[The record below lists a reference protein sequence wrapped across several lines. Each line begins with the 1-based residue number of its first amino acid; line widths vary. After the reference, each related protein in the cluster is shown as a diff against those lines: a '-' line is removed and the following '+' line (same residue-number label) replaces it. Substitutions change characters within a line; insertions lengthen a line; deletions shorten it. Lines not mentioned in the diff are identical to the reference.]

1 MAMKKTMMVLLMV
14 VLLAGILYPQG
25 VHAILKKGIYVS
37 GLTVKRKDLYSDI
50 NIKKLSMKANRL
62 IVYGKFQYSKSMKNF
77 WAGKRVNLKYKKTV
91 FPLKKKCKMI
101 SSGGEGRPDKL
112 TKKSFLKLAKLYNGL
127 GLSIVVDK
135 NGKKYIFIVNA
146 DKKLEQR
153 EVKLGLRND
162 SDVEIVGGLND
173 GEMIAVDN
181 LSRLRH
187 GLEVN
192 IENEKGG
199 SI

>member
-1 MAMKKTMMVLLMV
+1 
-14 VLLAGILYPQG
+14 
-25 VHAILKKGIYVS
+25 
-37 GLTVKRKDLYSDI
+37 
-50 NIKKLSMKANRL
+50 
-62 IVYGKFQYSKSMKNF
+62 
-77 WAGKRVNLKYKKTV
+77 
-91 FPLKKKCKMI
+91 MI

>member
-1 MAMKKTMMVLLMV
+1 MLWW
-14 VLLAGILYPQG
+14 
-25 VHAILKKGIYVS
+25 
-37 GLTVKRKDLYSDI
+37 
-50 NIKKLSMKANRL
+50 IK
-62 IVYGKFQYSKSMKNF
+62 
-77 WAGKRVNLKYKKTV
+77 W
-91 FPLKKKCKMI
+91 
-101 SSGGEGRPDKL
+101 
-112 TKKSFLKLAKLYNGL
+112 
-127 GLSIVVDK
+127 
-135 NGKKYIFIVNA
+135 KKYIFIVNA

-192 IENEKGG
+192 IEMKRVVVYEYHQIFHKEAYWHFNDFCSNCCVGHF
-199 SI
+199 

>member
-1 MAMKKTMMVLLMV
+1 M
-14 VLLAGILYPQG
+14 Y
-25 VHAILKKGIYVS
+25 
-37 GLTVKRKDLYSDI
+37 KR
-50 NIKKLSMKANRL
+50 
-62 IVYGKFQYSKSMKNF
+62 Q
-77 WAGKRVNLKYKKTV
+77 
-91 FPLKKKCKMI
+91 
-101 SSGGEGRPDKL
+101 
-112 TKKSFLKLAKLYNGL
+112 
-127 GLSIVVDK
+127 
-135 NGKKYIFIVNA
+135 
-146 DKKLEQR
+146 LEQR

>member
-1 MAMKKTMMVLLMV
+1 MSDLCITNLR
-14 VLLAGILYPQG
+14 
-25 VHAILKKGIYVS
+25 
-37 GLTVKRKDLYSDI
+37 LTNS
-50 NIKKLSMKANRL
+50 
-62 IVYGKFQYSKSMKNF
+62 Q
-77 WAGKRVNLKYKKTV
+77 VNLHIT
-91 FPLKKKCKMI
+91 
-101 SSGGEGRPDKL
+101 
-112 TKKSFLKLAKLYNGL
+112 
-127 GLSIVVDK
+127 